1 MVLAEKTVNEMIDR
15 LGKGESLD
23 KLSDILQK
31 HAEHRID
38 VCEKKIRRYEEKY
51 GSFAALQDKVLTR
64 KHTLDEERTLFNWE
78 ATMTE
83 LGRLR
88 RFLAK

>member
-15 LGKGESLD
+15 LGKGESLER
-23 KLSDILQK
+23 LGGILQK
-31 HAEHRID
+31 HAEQRIE
-38 VCEKKIRRYEEKY
+38 VCENRIKRYEERY
-51 GSFAALQDKVLTR
+51 GSFEALQNKVLTR

-78 ATMTE
+78 AAMTE
-83 LGRLR
+83 LGRLK